1 MIVDTAGSAIDLML
15 TDIMQRNPKMRMGS
29 QPTLQAYGA
38 LKSGFSLWLKQI
50 HLCKVDVVL
59 IAHAAEEQRGD
70 DTVERIDA
78 AGSSKNTIY
87 KMAQIMGFLSF
98 DGDGKRRIDFDPV
111 HGTYRKNVGLAP
123 MDIPDPA
130 TAPDTLAHII
140 AEAKVRINEMA
151 DRHSDEVERLTAIS
165 RQVSTISTPEAM
177 NELTDRLNDPAN
189 PGEPVERR
197 IVGDRGRSIG
207 LYYDKRTKHWF
218 KSKEDSDTEVE
229 RIHADAAV
237 ARPPDSAPEPTTSKP
252 GGTTSAPAGTTS
264 APDSGT
270 TSTPPVAAL
279 VPDMSTAPP
288 ESATNGTPEPP
299 QAATQVPGRVSPSPR
314 PIGKVIETPTGVFG
328 VMSRTVDVGQEI
340 ILEHDGH
347 EGVRWVT
354 GIEDQQDGEWIVRFS
369 KEKPA

>member
-15 TDIMQRNPKMRMGS
+15 TDIMQRNPKMRMREAS
-29 QPTLQAYGA
+29 PRYRRTARSRA
-38 LKSGFSLWLKQI
+38 AISLWLKQL

-59 IAHAAEEQRGD
+59 VAHAAEEQRGD

-98 DGDGKRRIDFDPV
+98 DGDGKRRIDFDPI

-140 AEAKVRINEMA
+140 AEVKVRINEMA

-177 NELTDRLNDPAN
+177 NDITDRLNDPSN

-197 IVGDRGRSIG
+197 IVGDRGRSYRLATTTSG
-207 LYYDKRTKHWF
+207 RSTG
-218 KSKEDSDTEVE
+218 SRAQEDADTEVE

-237 ARPPDSAPEPTTSKP
+237 ARQPDSAPE
-252 GGTTSAPAGTTS
+252 

-270 TSTPPVAAL
+270 GHARTSR
-279 VPDMSTAPP
+279 S
-288 ESATNGTPEPP
+288 
-299 QAATQVPGRVSPSPR
+299 
-314 PIGKVIETPTGVFG
+314 
-328 VMSRTVDVGQEI
+328 SRAG
-340 ILEHDGH
+340 
-347 EGVRWVT
+347 
-354 GIEDQQDGEWIVRFS
+354 
-369 KEKPA
+369 